1 MHTHHADMHNTGY
14 CDVCTCKHNN
24 KCERAHFTRTL
35 TLTCSLCA
43 CTGNFGV
50 PEPRDLGLPDGA
62 FFDTLFHDRQIKLLK
77 GGIELADRVVTVSPS
92 YKEEIITPEGG
103 FGLHDVCRGRM
114 MQLDGVLNGI
124 VVRSMCES
132 RLCGSVCACTS

>member
-1 MHTHHADMHNTGY
+1 MHNTGY
-14 CDVCTCKHNN
+14 CDVCTCKHTN

-35 TLTCSLCA
+35 TLTCSHCA

-132 RLCGSVCACTS
+132 RLCECVRSCTS